1 MRLRFWLFAWVC
13 ASGVFSASA
22 WAQSAPLAAP
32 TGPVVLTVTG
42 NITKPNAGKQAV
54 FDLTMIASLP
64 QHSFTTQTP
73 WYSTPVKFTGPKLSD
88 VLAAVGAQGKEI
100 QAVALNNYQITIPV
114 TDTQRYPV
122 VMAWKINDQ
131 PIPIRAKGPLFIA
144 YPYDTDAALRTA
156 QYHERSIWQ
165 LKQLNIP

>member
-1 MRLRFWLFAWVC
+1 MAAL
-13 ASGVFSASA
+13 
-22 WAQSAPLAAP
+22 SAPAVAQTSPLPAP
-32 TGPVVLTVTG
+32 TGKVVLTVTG
-42 NITKPNAGKQAV
+42 QISRTNAPQQAL
-54 FDLTMIASLP
+54 FDLKMIEALP

-144 YPYDTDAALRTA
+144 FPYDDDAALRTA
-156 QYHERSIWQ
+156 QYYERSIWQ
-165 LKQLNIP
+165 LKQLNVQ

>member
-1 MRLRFWLFAWVC
+1 MAAL
-13 ASGVFSASA
+13 
-22 WAQSAPLAAP
+22 SAPAVAQTSPLPAP
-32 TGPVVLTVTG
+32 TGKVVLTVTG
-42 NITKPNAGKQAV
+42 QISRTNAPQQAL
-54 FDLTMIASLP
+54 FDLKMIEALP

-144 YPYDTDAALRTA
+144 FPYDDEATLRTA
-156 QYHERSIWQ
+156 QYYERSIWQ
-165 LKQLNIP
+165 LKQLNIQ

>member
-1 MRLRFWLFAWVC
+1 LMTAL
-13 ASGVFSASA
+13 
-22 WAQSAPLAAP
+22 SAPAVAQTSPLPAP
-32 TGPVVLTVTG
+32 TGKVVLTVTG
-42 NITKPNAGKQAV
+42 QISRTNAPQQAL
-54 FDLTMIASLP
+54 FDLKMIEALP

-88 VLAAVGAQGKEI
+88 VLAAVGARGKEI

-144 YPYDTDAALRTA
+144 FPYDDDAALRTA
-156 QYHERSIWQ
+156 QYYERSIWQ
-165 LKQLNIP
+165 LKQLNVQ